1 MNPSRIK
8 HTLVIFLLLIACLPI
23 LSCTSREKPLTTNQ
37 YNEIV
42 HPCKSPKG
50 YTYPK
55 GADPYYKRHGIWL
68 QEGFERPDL
77 IWIGYFDY
85 DDSVPSAGEIRYDN
99 EIWKN
104 VGDENSRYVVS
115 LQFYADYDKE
125 ALNDYLVSLG
135 WERLENQKGYYAATR
150 GQIEALD
157 CTALQTAIGCSTEH
171 GIRIHTP
178 HQAFHTHTEE
188 LPEGHVYSCAHP
200 FE

>member
-1 MNPSRIK
+1 MSRLNRK
-8 HTLVIFLLLIACLPI
+8 LLYLFLPGYLLLSL
-23 LSCTSREKPLTTNQ
+23 LSCTPREKPLTTNQ

-68 QEGFERPDL
+68 QEGFERPDI
-77 IWIGYFDY
+77 IWIGYFDF

-104 VGDENSRYVVS
+104 VGDENSRYAVS
-115 LQFYADYDKE
+115 PHLYCDYDKD
-125 ALNDYLVSLG
+125 ALSDYLASIG
-135 WERLENQKGYYAATR
+135 WERLEKGNTWAATR
-150 GQIEALD
+150 KQIETLD
-157 CTALQTAIGCSTEH
+157 CAALQTAIGCSTEH
-171 GIRIHTP
+171 GMRIHTP
-178 HQAFHTHTEE
+178 SQEFHTHTEE